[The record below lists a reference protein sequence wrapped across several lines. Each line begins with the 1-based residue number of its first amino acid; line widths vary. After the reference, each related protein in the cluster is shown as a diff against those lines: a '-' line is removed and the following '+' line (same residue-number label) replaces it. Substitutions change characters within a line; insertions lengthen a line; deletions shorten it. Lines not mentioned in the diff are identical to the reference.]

1 MSEKSMVKSKKVYKN
16 VAFLTLGCK
25 VNTYETDAMEK
36 NFRQSGFNIVS
47 VDDVADII
55 IINTCTV
62 TNMADRKSRQIIHR
76 MKKKNPD
83 AIVVATGCYVQ
94 AAKEKVLEDSSVDIA
109 VGNNKKQDIVA
120 IVKDYLNDRT
130 HNSAIIDINS
140 KCDYEEMTIDDNQM
154 HTRAYVKI
162 QDGCNQFCSYCI
174 IPYARGRIRSRKM
187 EDIINEVTNL
197 ANNGYKEIVITG
209 IHLSSYGLDFEHDD
223 TFTSTDYNPFM
234 YKYLIKLL
242 DEMSKVKGIE
252 RIRLGSLEPRIITNE
267 FLEDLSANKKIC
279 SHFHLSLQSGCDE
292 TLKRMNRKYT
302 CEVYMNGL
310 NLLRKYFDNPAIT
323 TDVIVG
329 FPKEDE
335 NEFEQTTN
343 FLKECNFSM
352 IHVFKYSRR
361 KGTVA
366 DKMDGQIDEQ
376 IKTQRSAQ
384 LLNLTASQHKEYMES
399 FIGKKEKVLFEEI
412 VNIDGH
418 DYFVGHNER
427 YVKIAVDKDGVRAN
441 DILNVT
447 IKKQL
452 SEDVMYGEICKK

>member
-1 MSEKSMVKSKKVYKN
+1 MSGKSMVKSKKVYKN

-36 NFRQSGFNIVS
+36 KFRQSGFNIVS

-94 AAKEKVLEDSSVDIA
+94 AAKEKVLKDSSVDIA

-242 DEMSKVKGIE
+242 EEMSKVKGIE

-279 SHFHLSLQSGCDE
+279 PHFHLSLQSGCDE

-384 LLNLTASQHKEYMES
+384 LLNLTASQHKKYMES

-412 VNIDGH
+412 VNIDGY

>member
-36 NFRQSGFNIVS
+36 KFRQSGFNIVS

-94 AAKEKVLEDSSVDIA
+94 AAKEKVLKDSSVDIA

-279 SHFHLSLQSGCDE
+279 PHFHLSLQSGCDE

-384 LLNLTASQHKEYMES
+384 LLNLTASQHKKYMES

>member
-1 MSEKSMVKSKKVYKN
+1 MSGKSMVKSKKVYKN

-36 NFRQSGFNIVS
+36 KFRQSGFNIVS

-242 DEMSKVKGIE
+242 EEMSKVKGIE

-267 FLEDLSANKKIC
+267 FLENLSANKKIC
-279 SHFHLSLQSGCDE
+279 PHFHLSLQSGCDE

>member
-279 SHFHLSLQSGCDE
+279 PHFHLSLQSGCDE

-427 YVKIAVDKDGVRAN
+427 YVKIAVDKDGVKAN

-452 SEDVMYGEICKK
+452 SEDIMYGEICKK

>member
-94 AAKEKVLEDSSVDIA
+94 AAKEKVLKDSSVDIA

-279 SHFHLSLQSGCDE
+279 PHFHLSLQSGCDE

-310 NLLRKYFDNPAIT
+310 NLLRKYFANPAIT

>member
-36 NFRQSGFNIVS
+36 KFRQSGFNIVS

-94 AAKEKVLEDSSVDIA
+94 AAKEKVLKDSSVDIA

-242 DEMSKVKGIE
+242 DEMSKVNGIE

-267 FLEDLSANKKIC
+267 FLKDLSANKKIC
-279 SHFHLSLQSGCDE
+279 PHFHLSLQSGCDE

>member
-36 NFRQSGFNIVS
+36 KFRQSGFNIVS

-94 AAKEKVLEDSSVDIA
+94 AAKEKVLKDSSVDIA

-279 SHFHLSLQSGCDE
+279 PHFHLSLQSGCDE

-384 LLNLTASQHKEYMES
+384 LLKLTASQHKEYMES

>member
-36 NFRQSGFNIVS
+36 KFRQSGFNIVS

-94 AAKEKVLEDSSVDIA
+94 AAKEKVLKDSSVDIA

-242 DEMSKVKGIE
+242 DEMSKVNGIE

-279 SHFHLSLQSGCDE
+279 PHFHLSLQSGCDE

>member
-1 MSEKSMVKSKKVYKN
+1 MSGKSMVKSKKVYKN

-94 AAKEKVLEDSSVDIA
+94 AAKEKVLKDSSVDIA

-242 DEMSKVKGIE
+242 EEMSKVKGIE

-279 SHFHLSLQSGCDE
+279 PHFHLSLQSGCDE

-335 NEFEQTTN
+335 NEFEQTTK

>member
-36 NFRQSGFNIVS
+36 KFRQSGFNIVS

-279 SHFHLSLQSGCDE
+279 PHFHLSLQSGCDE

>member
-1 MSEKSMVKSKKVYKN
+1 MVKSKKVYKN

-36 NFRQSGFNIVS
+36 KFRQSGFNIVS

-94 AAKEKVLEDSSVDIA
+94 AAKEKVLKDSSVDIA

-242 DEMSKVKGIE
+242 EEMSKVKGIE

-279 SHFHLSLQSGCDE
+279 PHFHLSLQSGCDE

-384 LLNLTASQHKEYMES
+384 LLNLTASQHKKYMES

>member
-94 AAKEKVLEDSSVDIA
+94 AAKEKVLKDSSVDIA

-279 SHFHLSLQSGCDE
+279 PHFHLSLQSGCDE

-384 LLNLTASQHKEYMES
+384 LLNLTASQHKKYMES

>member
-36 NFRQSGFNIVS
+36 KFRQSGFNIVS

-94 AAKEKVLEDSSVDIA
+94 AAKEKVLKDSSVDIA

-279 SHFHLSLQSGCDE
+279 PHFHLSLQSGCDE

-335 NEFEQTTN
+335 NEFEQTTK

-384 LLNLTASQHKEYMES
+384 LLNLTASQHKKYMES

>member
-36 NFRQSGFNIVS
+36 KFRQSGFNIVS

-94 AAKEKVLEDSSVDIA
+94 AAKEKVLKDSSVDIA

-234 YKYLIKLL
+234 YKYLIKLF

-279 SHFHLSLQSGCDE
+279 PHFHLSLQSGCDE

>member
-36 NFRQSGFNIVS
+36 KFRQSGFNIVS

-94 AAKEKVLEDSSVDIA
+94 AAKEKVLKDSSVDIA

-279 SHFHLSLQSGCDE
+279 PHFHLSLQSGCDE

>member
-36 NFRQSGFNIVS
+36 KFRQSGFNIVS

-94 AAKEKVLEDSSVDIA
+94 AAKEKVLKDSSVDIA

-242 DEMSKVKGIE
+242 EEMSKVKGIE

-279 SHFHLSLQSGCDE
+279 PHFHLSLQSGCDE

-384 LLNLTASQHKEYMES
+384 LLNLTASQHKKYMES

>member
-36 NFRQSGFNIVS
+36 KFRQSGFNIVS

-94 AAKEKVLEDSSVDIA
+94 AAKEKVLKDSSVDIA

-267 FLEDLSANKKIC
+267 FLKDLSANKKIC
-279 SHFHLSLQSGCDE
+279 PHFHLSLQSGCDE

-335 NEFEQTTN
+335 NEFEQTTK

>member
-36 NFRQSGFNIVS
+36 KFRQSGFNIVS

-94 AAKEKVLEDSSVDIA
+94 AAKEKVLKDSSVDIA

-242 DEMSKVKGIE
+242 EEMSKVKGIE

-279 SHFHLSLQSGCDE
+279 PHFHLSLQSGCDE

-384 LLNLTASQHKEYMES
+384 LLKLTASQHKEYMES

>member
-1 MSEKSMVKSKKVYKN
+1 MSGKSMVKSKKVYKN

-36 NFRQSGFNIVS
+36 KFRQSGFNIVS

-94 AAKEKVLEDSSVDIA
+94 AAKEKVLKDSSVDIA

-279 SHFHLSLQSGCDE
+279 PHFHLSLQSGCDE

>member
-36 NFRQSGFNIVS
+36 KFRQSGFNIVS

-94 AAKEKVLEDSSVDIA
+94 AAKEKVLKDSSVDIA

-279 SHFHLSLQSGCDE
+279 PHFHLSLQSGCDE

-384 LLNLTASQHKEYMES
+384 LLNLTASQHKKYMES

-447 IKKQL
+447 IKRQL

>member
-1 MSEKSMVKSKKVYKN
+1 MSGKSMVKSKKVYKN

-36 NFRQSGFNIVS
+36 KFRQSGFNIVS

-242 DEMSKVKGIE
+242 EEMSKVKGIE

-279 SHFHLSLQSGCDE
+279 PHFHLSLQSGCDE

-384 LLNLTASQHKEYMES
+384 LLNLTASQHKKYMES

>member
-36 NFRQSGFNIVS
+36 IFRQSGFNIVS

-94 AAKEKVLEDSSVDIA
+94 AAKEKVLKDSSVDIA

-242 DEMSKVKGIE
+242 DEMSKVNGIE

-279 SHFHLSLQSGCDE
+279 PHFHLSLQSGCDE

>member
-1 MSEKSMVKSKKVYKN
+1 MSEKSMVKSKKVYRN

-36 NFRQSGFNIVS
+36 KFRQSGFNIVS
-47 VDDVADII
+47 VNDVADII

-94 AAKEKVLEDSSVDIA
+94 AAKEKVLKDSSVDIA

-279 SHFHLSLQSGCDE
+279 PHFHLSLQSGCDE

>member
-1 MSEKSMVKSKKVYKN
+1 MSGKSMVKSKKVYKN

-36 NFRQSGFNIVS
+36 KFRQSGFNIVS

-94 AAKEKVLEDSSVDIA
+94 AAKEKVLKDSSVDIA

-242 DEMSKVKGIE
+242 EEMSKVKGIE

-279 SHFHLSLQSGCDE
+279 PHFHLSLQSGCDE

-335 NEFEQTTN
+335 NEFEQTTK

-384 LLNLTASQHKEYMES
+384 LLNLTASQHKKYMES

>member
-36 NFRQSGFNIVS
+36 KFRQSGFNIVS

-62 TNMADRKSRQIIHR
+62 TNMADRKSRQSIHR

-94 AAKEKVLEDSSVDIA
+94 AAKEKVLKDSSVDIA

-279 SHFHLSLQSGCDE
+279 PHFHLSLQSGCDE

>member
-1 MSEKSMVKSKKVYKN
+1 MSGKSMVKSKKVYKN

-36 NFRQSGFNIVS
+36 KFRQSGFNIVS

-94 AAKEKVLEDSSVDIA
+94 AAKEKVLKDSSVDIA

-242 DEMSKVKGIE
+242 EEMSKVKGIE

-279 SHFHLSLQSGCDE
+279 PHFHLSLQSGCDE

-384 LLNLTASQHKEYMES
+384 LLNLTASQHKKYMES

>member
-36 NFRQSGFNIVS
+36 KFRQSGFNIVS

-94 AAKEKVLEDSSVDIA
+94 AAKEKVLKDSSVDIA

-242 DEMSKVKGIE
+242 DKMSKVNGIE

-279 SHFHLSLQSGCDE
+279 PHFHLSLQSGCDE

-335 NEFEQTTN
+335 NEFEQTTK

-427 YVKIAVDKDGVRAN
+427 YVRIAVDKDGVRAN

>member
-94 AAKEKVLEDSSVDIA
+94 AAKEKVLKDSSVDIA

-279 SHFHLSLQSGCDE
+279 PHFHLSLQSGCDE

>member
-279 SHFHLSLQSGCDE
+279 PHFHLSLQSGCDE

>member
-36 NFRQSGFNIVS
+36 KFRQSGFNIVS

-242 DEMSKVKGIE
+242 DEMSKVNGIE

-279 SHFHLSLQSGCDE
+279 PHFHLSLQSGCDE

-384 LLNLTASQHKEYMES
+384 LLNLTASQHKKYMES

>member
-1 MSEKSMVKSKKVYKN
+1 MSGKSMVKSKKVYKN

-36 NFRQSGFNIVS
+36 KFRQSGFNIVS

-242 DEMSKVKGIE
+242 DEMSKVNGIE

-279 SHFHLSLQSGCDE
+279 PHFHLSLQSGCDE

-335 NEFEQTTN
+335 NEFEQTTK

-384 LLNLTASQHKEYMES
+384 LLNLTASQHKKYMES

>member
-1 MSEKSMVKSKKVYKN
+1 MSGKSMVKSKKVYKN

-36 NFRQSGFNIVS
+36 KFRQSGFNIVS

-94 AAKEKVLEDSSVDIA
+94 AAKEKVLKDSSVDIA

-242 DEMSKVKGIE
+242 EEMSKVKGIE

-279 SHFHLSLQSGCDE
+279 PHFHLSLQSGCDE

-335 NEFEQTTN
+335 NEFEQTTK

>member
-1 MSEKSMVKSKKVYKN
+1 MSEKSMVISKKVYKN

-36 NFRQSGFNIVS
+36 KFRQSGFNIVS

-94 AAKEKVLEDSSVDIA
+94 AAKEKVLKDSSVDIA

-242 DEMSKVKGIE
+242 DEMSKVNGIE

-279 SHFHLSLQSGCDE
+279 PHFHLSLQSGCDE